1 MSAPGLPSFRDRIDA
16 PGPKKLLAIEGGG
29 IRGTIAIE
37 YLARIEAELRAS
49 LGAPPG
55 FVLADYFDYVAGTST
70 GAILA
75 SAVALGLSAAALR
88 ELFHDHGARMFEAAR
103 LRDRL
108 KYRYSAGQLSQILQ
122 ERMGAD
128 TTLGSDQLRTL
139 LLLVMRNA
147 TTDSPWPVTNNPRAK
162 FNDESLPDCNLRL
175 PLWQLVRASTA
186 APAFFPPEEIVV
198 GTQRFI
204 FADGAVTTYNNPSFL
219 LFLLATLEPYGLGW
233 PVGEERMLIVSIGTG
248 IVTAANAKLRAE
260 QMNLIYHAESVPA
273 ALISAASNEQD
284 MLCRVFGAA
293 RAGAPLDSEIG
304 DLIGSRGPLAEK
316 LFAYARYNVDL
327 SQDGLA
333 RLGLSHI
340 QAAHV
345 RSLDSIGHVDALAE
359 VGARAAA
366 VEVDVAHFSGFLARP
381 HEFERPGALR

>member
-1 MSAPGLPSFRDRIDA
+1 MLHGSFRAKLDA

-29 IRGTIAIE
+29 LRGTIAIE
-37 YLARIEAELRAS
+37 FLAKIESELREA
-49 LGAPPG
+49 LQAPDD

-75 SAVALGLSAAALR
+75 AAIALGLSATALR
-88 ELFHDHGARMFEAAR
+88 ELFEKHGAQMFETAR

-108 KYRYSAGQLSQILQ
+108 KYRYSADQLKHILQ

-128 TTLGSDQLRTL
+128 TELGSERLRTL

-147 TTDSPWPVTNNPRAK
+147 TTDSPWPLTNNPRAK
-162 FNDESLPDCNLRL
+162 YNDESLPDCNLRL

-186 APAFFPPEEIVV
+186 APAFFPPEEIVI

-204 FADGAVTTYNNPSFL
+204 FADGAVTTYNNPAFL
-219 LFLLATLEPYGLGW
+219 LFLMATLEPYGLCW
-233 PVGEERMLIVSIGTG
+233 PASEEELLLVSVGTG
-248 IVTAANAKLRAE
+248 VVTAADEKLRPA

-273 ALISAASNEQD
+273 ALIAAATNEQD

-304 DLIGSRGPLAEK
+304 DLIGTRGPTAKK
-316 LFAYARYNVDL
+316 LFTYARYNVDL
-327 SQDGLA
+327 SEHGLA
-333 RLGLSHI
+333 DLGLSHI
-340 QAAHV
+340 AAAHV
-345 RSLDSIGHVDALAE
+345 RGLDSVGHVPALAE
-359 VGARAAA
+359 VGARAAERYVSA
-366 VEVDVAHFSGFLARP
+366 AHFAGFLGGLARP
-381 HEFERPGALR
+381 DELERPVAL